1 MAYENSGML
10 GLVSPGGRGY
20 LAGEQQ
26 GLTPEQM
33 AQNGAITFAEAIAL
47 KQKADRMRASM
58 APMQAQQQQ
67 TPKTVVDE
75 LNAQVMQGAGQVQPS
90 PDMSAMIAGNAA
102 RYARG
107 GGITTLPANVGNY
120 NMASG
125 GIVAFSG
132 QGPSLVEG
140 SDGTEQNYSSEFD
153 YLQRLKTQARARGDL
168 AAIEQINTAISAALR
183 AGGAQNRQ
191 KIFEAFTN
199 PYIEGARNI
208 REFGL
213 PPKDAETVPGSA
225 ALTPAPATPPDTDP
239 LRKLEYVGGAGTRNR
254 ATFPGV
260 MDEPPPV
267 PPESENEAIYKQ
279 ADELL
284 KGGRGVS
291 APRLNAASLFPD
303 VRVSQAEQDK
313 IKGDLRAEG
322 EASGLPALL
331 RRGTERVGTEIEGAK
346 KGMTKDLWLAAA
358 QAGFGIA
365 GSTDPFLTAAGK
377 AGQQFAGQYAVINKD
392 MKKEAR
398 ELNKDKESYQRAMA
412 EFELNQN
419 SETRKRVDMA
429 QNRIESRQ
437 DKQAELTMKQADLDF
452 RAAIA
457 DQGADTQRRG
467 MKLQA
472 LLARVK
478 NPEKVTLQSA
488 FAEAALRNDTVTMD
502 RLVAAAGRMSDV
514 SSTVVAARINAARQA
529 AGQGGPNMFGNNFE
543 GFEIV
548 PESP

>member
-20 LAGEQQ
+20 LAAEQQ

-47 KQKADRMRASM
+47 KQKADRMRGSAQ
-58 APMQAQQQQ
+58 PMQAQQQQ
-67 TPKTVVDE
+67 PQQPETVVDG
-75 LNAQVMQGAGQVQPS
+75 LRAQVMQGAGQVQPS

-125 GIVAFSG
+125 GIVAFDG
-132 QGPSLVEG
+132 GGGVE
-140 SDGTEQNYSSEFD
+140 EPKQNYASVFD
-153 YLQRLKTQARARGDL
+153 DLQRRKMQARARGDF
-168 AAIEQINTAISAALR
+168 AAVEQINTEISAALK
-183 AGGAQNRQ
+183 AGAAQNRQ

-225 ALTPAPATPPDTDP
+225 APTPAPTTPPDTDP

-267 PPESENEAIYKQ
+267 PPVPPESENEAIYKQ

-284 KGGRGVS
+284 ESGRGIS

-322 EASGLPALL
+322 EASGLPGLL
-331 RRGTERVGTEIEGAK
+331 RRGAERTGKDIEDVK
-346 KGMTKDLWLAAA
+346 KNKRSDTWLLLA

-365 GSTDPFLTAAGK
+365 GSADPFGTAVGK
-377 AGQQFAGQYAVINKD
+377 AGQQFASQYAT
-392 MKKEAR
+392 
-398 ELNKDKESYQRAMA
+398 LNKDIKTELRALNKDQESYQRSMA

-419 SETRKRVDMA
+419 SESRKRVEDA
-429 QNRIESRQ
+429 QKRIDSRQ
-437 DKQAELTMKQADLDF
+437 DKVADITMKQADLDF
-452 RAAIA
+452 QAAIA
-457 DQGADTQRRG
+457 NRSEDTKRRG

-472 LLARVK
+472 LLARIK

-502 RLVAAAGRMSDV
+502 RLVVAAGRMSDV

-529 AGQGGPNMFGNNFE
+529 AGQGGPGMGGGNFA

-548 PESP
+548 EGP